1 MQAMRGHGTDD
12 LASCDPCQHGC
23 AIREERDDVLV
34 ALRVVLVDDDGRFRA
49 VARRTLVAD
58 GVDVVAEVEDGA
70 EALAAI
76 ALWDPDVV
84 LLDIGLPG
92 TDGLEVARRLRAEG
106 AGPVVI
112 LISTRDVAYGD
123 RVAAGLA
130 AGYLPKAELSLQAIL
145 DLTHPVP

>member
-1 MQAMRGHGTDD
+1 M
-12 LASCDPCQHGC
+12 
-23 AIREERDDVLV
+23 

-70 EALAAI
+70 EAMAAI
-76 ALWDPDVV
+76 ALCDPDVV

-106 AGPVVI
+106 GGPVVI

-123 RVAAGLA
+123 RVATGLA
-130 AGYLPKAELSLQAIL
+130 AGYLPKAKLSLQAIL
-145 DLTHPVP
+145 ELTHPVP